1 MENNQS
7 MKKRTNPSEPKH
19 PKYPSSSSNKSD
31 HIKDNTSFNITNK
44 MQAVNRINVE
54 EHSGNVKS
62 YASKFSHYQ
71 PVFKSSFDKN
81 NYTYMKLKN
90 SLRVL
95 LISDSSTNTS
105 TVALDISAGN
115 FNSPKGYEGLAH
127 LCEHMLTFSSQRY
140 PNEDDFISYVRENG
154 GLYNAYTASEHT
166 NFYFSVNS
174 DHFKEA
180 LGKFAAFFVSLR
192 LTDDAINQ
200 ELKVVDDEHK
210 QDLKSD
216 VWKFWQLLK
225 HISNPLHPFHSFS
238 TGTLAKLNE
247 SGHLKEEMLKF
258 YAQHYTANKVN
269 TIVAISF
276 VLRHRQCA

>member
-1 MENNQS
+1 

-31 HIKDNTSFNITNK
+31 HIKDNVSFNHITNK
-44 MQAVNRINVE
+44 IQAVNKINVKE
-54 EHSGNVKS
+54 RKS
-62 YASKFSHYQ
+62 DVNSYSSKFLYYQ
-71 PVFKSSFDKN
+71 PVDKSSFDKN
-81 NYTYMKLKN
+81 NYTYMKLNN
-90 SLRVL
+90 SLQVL
-95 LISDSSTNTS
+95 FISDSTTNTS
-105 TVALDISAGN
+105 TVSLDISAGS

-127 LCEHMLTFSSQRY
+127 FCEHMLTFSSQKY
-140 PNEDDFISYVRENG
+140 PSEDDFTSYVRENG
-154 GLYNAYTASEHT
+154 GFYNAYTASEHT

-174 DHFKEA
+174 EHFKEA
-180 LGKFAAFFVSLR
+180 LAKFAAFFVSLR
-192 LTDDAINQ
+192 FTDAAINQ

-216 VWKFWQLLK
+216 MWKSWQLLK

-258 YAQHYTANKVN
+258 YAQHYIANKVN
-269 TIVAISF
+269 IIFVISF
-276 VLRHRQCA
+276 VLWHIQYA